1 MLIKCSKG
9 MYKVEK
15 NYRDAFKLEEF
26 QDKYIEE
33 CFDRYPYIV
42 GDVSSNILRL
52 KGFDDN
58 PKSNAFYKNID
69 KYIEDS
75 CSFGC
80 PHFILSRIHSEAEY
94 KKLAENDKE
103 PITTDDRFVITTIQK
118 ENFDKESLIL
128 KATPKTKVNV
138 VIDTNKL
145 NSIPKGALPQDL
157 AEIAKNDRALNANN
171 SKKNNNQA
179 PQKEKEPE
187 QTFVS
192 ASPDFD
198 PSKKEKKGKF
208 NNNRRNNKGR

>member
-15 NYRDAFKLEEF
+15 NYRDAFKVEEF
-26 QDKYIEE
+26 QEKYLEE

-42 GDVSSNILRL
+42 GDISSNILRL

-58 PKSNAFYKNID
+58 PKSNSFFKNID

-75 CSFGC
+75 CAFGC
-80 PHFILSRIHSEAEY
+80 PYFVLSRIHSENEY
-94 KKLAENDKE
+94 NKLLENDQA
-103 PITTDDRFVITTIQK
+103 PITTDPRFDITSIQK

-128 KATPKTKVNV
+128 KTTPKTKVNV

-145 NSIPKGALPQDL
+145 NAIPKGELPADL
-157 AEIAKNDRALNANN
+157 VEIAKAEKNTANN
-171 SKKNNNQA
+171 QRKNQA

-198 PSKKEKKGKF
+198 PSKKEKKGRF
-208 NNNRRNNKGR
+208 NNNRRNKNR